1 MARDAKLEARVECAL
16 RDEPGKTQKAMFGG
30 VAWLIAGH
38 LLCAAREEGMLARV
52 GPERNAWA
60 LAKPGV
66 APMVM
71 RGKALDGWVRAAPGA
86 SEATRK
92 TLIAAAL
99 AFVRAMPDKPK
110 PKRPPRRAGEAI
122 GARGGA
128 RR

>member
-1 MARDAKLEARVECAL
+1 MARHAKLEARVDSTL

-38 LLCAAREEGMLARV
+38 LLCAA
-52 GPERNAWA
+52 
-60 LAKPGV
+60 
-66 APMVM
+66 
-71 RGKALDGWVRAAPGA
+71 PGA

-99 AFVRAMPDKPK
+99 AFVRAMPAKPK

-122 GARGGA
+122 RARGGA